1 MSPKEKKKLKKVLV
15 AEAMSSEE
23 SDDENEEVITVKP
36 LPWRAEKVSSFFHC
50 LDNKMKQS
58 KSTQAKRQRKQRIE
72 GSNYSLRL
80 QPVGTSIPE
89 WAFDTNINN
98 NKIIIVDTLSGP
110 LILILTITKYSRHTQ
125 LYKHTVNVSPSINIV
140 HYIHFE

>member
-1 MSPKEKKKLKKVLV
+1 MSPKEKEKWKKVLV

-36 LPWRAEKVSSFFHC
+36 LPWRAEKVSSFFHR

-80 QPVGTSIPE
+80 RPVGTSIPE

-98 NKIIIVDTLSGP
+98 NKI
-110 LILILTITKYSRHTQ
+110 
-125 LYKHTVNVSPSINIV
+125 
-140 HYIHFE
+140 

>member
-1 MSPKEKKKLKKVLV
+1 M

-23 SDDENEEVITVKP
+23 SDDEKEEIITIKP
-36 LPWRAEKVSSFFHC
+36 LPWRAEKVSSFFHR

-80 QPVGTSIPE
+80 RPVGTSIPE

-98 NKIIIVDTLSGP
+98 NK
-110 LILILTITKYSRHTQ
+110 K
-125 LYKHTVNVSPSINIV
+125 
-140 HYIHFE
+140 